1 MTGSGRM
8 RQILTSMRL
17 VREGEY
23 SHKIQMRGSDE
34 YATLAT
40 EFNKLTD
47 KLQQTEITERQF
59 VSDASHEL
67 KTPLA
72 SIKLLSDSILQNEMD
87 VDTMREFVAD
97 IGAESD
103 RLTRMAQKLLT
114 LSRPRPTRRR
124 AASTRS
130 WTWGGH
136 SRACS
141 VCSSR
146 WPTARPSS

>member
-1 MTGSGRM
+1 M
-8 RQILTSMRL
+8 TSMRL

-34 YATLAT
+34 YATLAA

-72 SIKLLSDSILQNEMD
+72 SIDCCPTPSCK
-87 VDTMREFVAD
+87 
-97 IGAESD
+97 
-103 RLTRMAQKLLT
+103 TRWTQTRCGNSSPTSAQ
-114 LSRPRPTRRR
+114 SPT
-124 AASTRS
+124 
-130 WTWGGH
+130 G
-136 SRACS
+136 
-141 VCSSR
+141 
-146 WPTARPSS
+146 

>member
-1 MTGSGRM
+1 
-8 RQILTSMRL
+8 
-17 VREGEY
+17 
-23 SHKIQMRGSDE
+23 IQMRGSDE
-34 YATLAT
+34 YATLAA

-87 VDTMREFVAD
+87 ADTMREFVAD

-103 RLTRMAQKLLT
+103 R
-114 LSRPRPTRRR
+114 
-124 AASTRS
+124 
-130 WTWGGH
+130 
-136 SRACS
+136 
-141 VCSSR
+141 
-146 WPTARPSS
+146 